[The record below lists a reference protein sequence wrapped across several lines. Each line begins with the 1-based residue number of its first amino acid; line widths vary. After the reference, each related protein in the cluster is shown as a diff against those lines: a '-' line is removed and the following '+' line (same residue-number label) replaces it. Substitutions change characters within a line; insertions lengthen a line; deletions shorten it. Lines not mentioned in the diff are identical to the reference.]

1 MGLLGGSL
9 KGYGCAGMNSVAYGL
24 ALQELEAGDS
34 GLRSFVSV
42 QGSLAM
48 WPIWKYGSE
57 EQKQRF
63 LPKMAA
69 GELIGCFGLTE
80 PDAGSDPA
88 AMKTRARTRRRH
100 FVLTGTEDVDHLSPI
115 AAPRRRVGQGRRRR
129 RRGVD
134 PRASSSSAA

>member
-1 MGLLGGSL
+1 
-9 KGYGCAGMNSVAYGL
+9 MNSVEYGL

-42 QGSLAM
+42 HGSSAI
-48 WPIWKYGSE
+48 WPISKYGSE

-88 AMKTRARTRRRH
+88 AMKTRARCR
-100 FVLTGTEDVDHLSPI
+100 
-115 AAPRRRVGQGRRRR
+115 GRRRR
-129 RRGVD
+129 
-134 PRASSSSAA
+134 PWL